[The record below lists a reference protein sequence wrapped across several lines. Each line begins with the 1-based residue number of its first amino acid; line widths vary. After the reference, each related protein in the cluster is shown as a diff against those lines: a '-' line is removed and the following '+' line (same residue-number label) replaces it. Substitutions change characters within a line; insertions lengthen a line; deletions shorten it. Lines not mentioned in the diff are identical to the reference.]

1 MEEGAENPA
10 PTVWAWDRV
19 ESAGALQN
27 GSVGEM
33 GIVGDNGGFHR
44 EGSPSGPAMERH
56 PVIFVSLRT
65 CCIGDQCRNRKAR
78 ARQRAHCVD
87 AIAALDAH
95 SRANNARQCA
105 RARGSRGVDR
115 VTRVTEYPTDRHRQ
129 PGGVPS
135 RQGGRRGR
143 GRRRRAGRTRPLSG
157 KLRLSGD
164 QLPRGFANWAD
175 YVSCVLRS
183 TTMAQVS
190 AVYIS
195 PRCAHALHSG
205 PTMQPARVSRPYPL
219 SPPPPSVS
227 PLAASKPATLS
238 PPGANHV
245 WSDRLSLDTSD
256 EGTSR
261 FFSSSTSSAGS
272 ANSAGSRSPPRWP
285 AQPQLQKPKAQS
297 LLRSYPPPMFLAHD
311 NTADFHVP
319 AAERELHVV
328 LPEPW
333 MDAPYVLQM
342 ARTQG
347 WDVLDV
353 RMQPHGAVLVFASA
367 AGAARAFAQV
377 NGSPEGV
384 SWIGAGAAR
393 VQAHWAGAVGRAN
406 EEEMQTFAPA
416 RPLGSSG
423 GPNSAKQLEFS
434 IFVGDLAPETTNA
447 DLVAVFRNPLLGLR
461 SDREPRV
468 IRPFT
473 SCRSAKIMVSPET
486 GISKGYGFVR
496 FTDEAD
502 QQRALI
508 EMQGLYCLSRPMRL
522 SHATAKTKPITA
534 ANGGS
539 AGFSQYG
546 DELDPFLLN
555 PAGAG
560 HGHETYARPGPDLY
574 GSGSGRHSVSGPSD
588 LVHYPRRGD
597 YTAPPRARSID
608 AEEFFS
614 TEAGGRVLGVE
625 GGRVLGLE
633 GARGGIGLSE
643 DARLESARAL
653 LGVLNSADPYNTTVF
668 VGGLSGL
675 IAEET
680 LRGFF
685 APFGEIH
692 YVKIPPGKG
701 CGFVQFVR
709 KADAERAIERMQG
722 FPIGGGKIRL
732 SWGRSQSDKAAQA
745 AAQAVQLGL
754 NLGGLHLNSL
764 SVADSARLFQTL
776 EALGYSSVPSGGL
789 QTNGFQVQDAQYTGG
804 FQGQQLG
811 GFQGQPFQ
819 AQQATNFQGPPASAG
834 LQGPNAFQFSPT
846 QPQTF
851 QTNPSP
857 PAQSPL
863 AGQFAHPLYEAG
875 SAGMSRAYT
884 TSGFQPFSSDLAPG
898 YGRGAPNRQSLPFES
913 ESFGLVGGRER
924 QQTAPAN
931 SSTKSLNLGLAGL
944 GLGQRREF
952 GLDVGPL
959 SAPLYNGI
967 HPGGNGGGTK
977 PTLSDNTVYLH

>member
-1 MEEGAENPA
+1 
-10 PTVWAWDRV
+10 
-19 ESAGALQN
+19 
-27 GSVGEM
+27 
-33 GIVGDNGGFHR
+33 
-44 EGSPSGPAMERH
+44 
-56 PVIFVSLRT
+56 
-65 CCIGDQCRNRKAR
+65 
-78 ARQRAHCVD
+78 
-87 AIAALDAH
+87 
-95 SRANNARQCA
+95 
-105 RARGSRGVDR
+105 
-115 VTRVTEYPTDRHRQ
+115 
-129 PGGVPS
+129 
-135 RQGGRRGR
+135 
-143 GRRRRAGRTRPLSG
+143 
-157 KLRLSGD
+157 
-164 QLPRGFANWAD
+164 
-175 YVSCVLRS
+175 
-183 TTMAQVS
+183 
-190 AVYIS
+190 
-195 PRCAHALHSG
+195 
-205 PTMQPARVSRPYPL
+205 MQPARVSRPYPL
-219 SPPPPSVS
+219 SPTPPPSVS
-227 PLAASKPATLS
+227 PPAASKPATL
-238 PPGANHV
+238 PPPSTNPV
-245 WSDRLSLDTSD
+245 WRDRLSLDTTSD

-261 FFSSSTSSAGS
+261 FFSSASSPGS

-297 LLRSYPPPMFLAHD
+297 LLRTYPPPMFAHD
-311 NTADFHVP
+311 NTPDFHVP

-377 NGSPEGV
+377 NGSSEGV
-384 SWIGAGAAR
+384 SWVGAGGGTR

-416 RPLGSSG
+416 RPLGSG
-423 GPNSAKQLEFS
+423 GAPNAKQLEFS

-447 DLVAVFRNPLLGLR
+447 DLVSVFRNPLLGLR
-461 SDREPRV
+461 PDREPRV

-496 FTDEAD
+496 FTEEAD

-522 SHATAKTKPITA
+522 SHATAKTKPVTTV
-534 ANGGS
+534 NGGA
-539 AGFSQYG
+539 AGFNQY
-546 DELDPFLLN
+546 DEDPFLN
-555 PAGAG
+555 PAGAAR
-560 HGHETYARPGPDLY
+560 GHEMYARLGLDMY
-574 GSGSGRHSVSGPSD
+574 GSGSARHSVSGPSD

-597 YTAPPRARSID
+597 YTAPPRARSVD
-608 AEEFFS
+608 AEELFNA
-614 TEAGGRVLGVE
+614 EAGGRVLGVE

-745 AAQAVQLGL
+745 AAQAAQLGL

-764 SVADSARLFQTL
+764 SAADSARLFQTL
-776 EALGYSSVPSGGL
+776 EALGYSSIPSSGL
-789 QTNGFQVQDAQYTGG
+789 QANGFQAQQGAQQAGGFQGG
-804 FQGQQLG
+804 FQGQ
-811 GFQGQPFQ
+811 FQ
-819 AQQATNFQGPPASAG
+819 AQQATHFQGPPAAAG
-834 LQGPNAFQFSPT
+834 LQGPNPFQFSSA

-851 QTNPSP
+851 QANPSP
-857 PAQSPL
+857 PAHSPL
-863 AGQFAHPLYEAG
+863 AGQFAHPLYEPS

-884 TSGFQPFSSDLAPG
+884 TSGFQPFSNDLAPG
-898 YGRGAPNRQSLPFES
+898 YGRGAANRQSLPFES
-913 ESFGLVGGRER
+913 ESFGLGGGRER

-931 SSTKSLNLGLAGL
+931 SGTKNLNLSLAGL
-944 GLGQRREF
+944 SLGQRREF
-952 GLDVGPL
+952 GLDNGPL
-959 SAPLYNGI
+959 SAPLQNGI
-967 HPGGNGGGTK
+967 HPNGNK
-977 PTLSDNTVYLH
+977 PTAPDNNVYLH